1 MPSRHSKK
9 WTQLQELEKDPPP
22 STRRN
27 WHSQWSRNAA
37 VVNGKE
43 MEKKNVINMRSFK
56 TSDRKTKQD
65 ILFQDILTIVN
76 RGVYDISSF
85 LVRQGQ
91 VFHAQDLM

>member
-9 WTQLQELEKDPPP
+9 WTQLQELLQIHLIPPEEMGFL
-22 STRRN
+22 
-27 WHSQWSRNAA
+27 
-37 VVNGKE
+37 NGVAMPQLSMARKW
-43 MEKKNVINMRSFK
+43 KKKVINMRSFK

>member
-1 MPSRHSKK
+1 MDSAPRTASN
-9 WTQLQELEKDPPP
+9 PPY

-27 WHSQWSRNAA
+27 GVSQWSRNAA

-43 MEKKNVINMRSFK
+43 MEKKVINMRSFK